1 MFDDKEPAK
10 DVTIST
16 GSIFKDKH
24 KQADQSDGK
33 RNDVLE
39 KSNMHDP
46 DLQKTLE
53 NSKGPLN
60 LHITHHDDVERDL
73 IMFSNKATKAIWD

>member
-1 MFDDKEPAK
+1 MFDDKEPTK
-10 DVTIST
+10 DVIEST
-16 GSIFKDKH
+16 GPIFKDKH
-24 KQADQSDGK
+24 KQTDQSDGR

-39 KSNMHDP
+39 KNNMHDP

-53 NSKGPLN
+53 NSKESLN

-73 IMFSNKATKAIWD
+73 IMFSNKAMKAIWD